1 MTWRDWSTSRRL
13 RRPTVERLKSVLN
26 VAVTMRN
33 QPDANGQEFLTTA
46 WSDAYGLG
54 WLVGD
59 ATAYLTLAITGRS
72 QHFTPEQSTCAQ
84 KVIGFALPIA
94 SGQPDIMQRVAQLS
108 QDKKFALGARRANA
122 HFWCAQIEFSGVA
135 DGWLPD
141 WLEADEDVQF
151 AKRQLYS
158 MSTGQLKQFGK
169 YPISTFMLLRL
180 FACYILTPSDMATA

>member
-1 MTWRDWSTSRRL
+1 MRDWLTGRRL
-13 RRPTVERLKSVLN
+13 RRATVERLKTVLSV
-26 VAVTMRN
+26 AATIRN
-33 QPDANGQEFLTTA
+33 QPDANGQEFLATA

-72 QHFTPEQSTCAQ
+72 QHFTPEQGTRAQ
-84 KVIGFALPIA
+84 KVLEFVLPIA
-94 SGQPDIMQRVAQLS
+94 SGQQDIMQRVAQLS
-108 QDKKFALGARRANA
+108 RDKKFTLGARRATA
-122 HFWCAQIEFSGVA
+122 HFWCAKIESSGAA

-158 MSTGQLKQFGK
+158 MSTDQLARFGE
-169 YPISTFMLLRL
+169 YPLSTFMLMRL
-180 FACYILTPSDMATA
+180 FACYILTPSDKATA